1 MSEELGIL
9 SLEKKFGCVFEVL
22 SKALSERAKADA
34 GEEVDREAGILHAIP
49 REYSLEEG
57 LDGLVCKLLEE
68 WLVA

>member
-1 MSEELGIL
+1 MSKEFGIL
-9 SLEKKFGCVFEVL
+9 PLEKKFGCVLEVL

-34 GEEVDREAGILHAIP
+34 GEEVDRETGILHAIA

-57 LDGLVCKLLEE
+57 LDGLVSKLLEE